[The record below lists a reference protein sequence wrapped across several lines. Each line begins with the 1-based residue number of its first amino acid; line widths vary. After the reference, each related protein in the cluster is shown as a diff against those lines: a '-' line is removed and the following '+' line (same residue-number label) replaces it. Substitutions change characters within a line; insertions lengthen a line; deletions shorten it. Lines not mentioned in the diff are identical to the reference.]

1 MNQSCDAQDRPEPV
15 RRDGPLGWLGE
26 PGHTVESD
34 PVLVEAELRAKERA
48 FRRLGLPT
56 FERGFNAPDDI
67 FGPAAPM
74 LTVAFVAQC
83 LLGLTREG
91 TGALFLLG
99 GLAFGVLLALVG
111 VIAVN
116 IARGRPAVSVPD
128 RVGWPEMAVFV
139 VVPPLVELF
148 VGDGSVAASV
158 MLMQQLAIVGLTW
171 MLFGFGLLPVLV
183 WTSRHF
189 ARTLKRSGRIL
200 MKAVP
205 LMIFFSFVLFFTQEI
220 WQVWGRA
227 QPWQLGATILLF
239 AAIAS
244 YFIAAHIPAGLQRFI
259 RSDDP
264 DMIPLD
270 RRQILNIETI
280 IFVTLALQVMFIGS
294 VIFVFFMVMGIIL
307 MPEPLATDWLK
318 TAVIELNPYGVD
330 LNVNLQLV
338 NVALGTA
345 LVSALYYSVAMW
357 LDEMFREDTLD
368 QIEGDLGLAFAM
380 RDEYLR
386 LRGDTADTP
395 AQSAGGAAETPL
407 GPSATAR

>member
-1 MNQSCDAQDRPEPV
+1 
-15 RRDGPLGWLGE
+15 
-26 PGHTVESD
+26 
-34 PVLVEAELRAKERA
+34 
-48 FRRLGLPT
+48 
-56 FERGFNAPDDI
+56 
-67 FGPAAPM
+67 
-74 LTVAFVAQC
+74 
-83 LLGLTREG
+83 
-91 TGALFLLG
+91 
-99 GLAFGVLLALVG
+99 
-111 VIAVN
+111 
-116 IARGRPAVSVPD
+116 
-128 RVGWPEMAVFV
+128 
-139 VVPPLVELF
+139 
-148 VGDGSVAASV
+148 
-158 MLMQQLAIVGLTW
+158 
-171 MLFGFGLLPVLV
+171 
-183 WTSRHF
+183 
-189 ARTLKRSGRIL
+189 
-200 MKAVP
+200 
-205 LMIFFSFVLFFTQEI
+205 MIFFSFVLFFTQEI